1 VVALP
6 PVSKLSEVEVEA
18 DVMAEGHKILELR
31 KKGWSHYEI
40 GMKLN
45 KSVAAIKKIEADC
58 RDFFFAQMSPGY
70 EAERQLLV
78 AQFDQVIK
86 ESRSIAESAYEYD
99 EKLKAL
105 NTTIKALYGK
115 AKILGL
121 LESKTTNT
129 SVFIGKNEMRDL
141 AILGYGK

>member
-1 VVALP
+1 VVDLTPIARLN
-6 PVSKLSEVEVEA
+6 ETEVEA

-31 KKGWSHYEI
+31 KRGWSHYEI
-40 GMKLN
+40 GMKLG
-45 KSVAAIKKIEADC
+45 KSVAAIKEIETDC
-58 RDFFFAQMSPGY
+58 RDLFFAQMSPGY

-86 ESRSIAESAYEYD
+86 EARAIAESAYEYD

-105 NTTIKALYGK
+105 NTTIKALSGK
-115 AKILGL
+115 AKVLGL
-121 LESKTTNT
+121 LESKSTNT